1 MKLSEEKF
9 GHQEDGMT
17 AGWANEHNVVGTT
30 FVHREQGM
38 KEIVGI
44 VGWNMQ
50 YLIQLIAR
58 VTVGWKV
65 TKEEMSGGVRNMWIV
80 LSCSLVRRY

>member
-1 MKLSEEKF
+1 
-9 GHQEDGMT
+9 
-17 AGWANEHNVVGTT
+17 VVGTT

-50 YLIQLIAR
+50 YLIQLIA
-58 VTVGWKV
+58 
-65 TKEEMSGGVRNMWIV
+65 
-80 LSCSLVRRY
+80 L